1 MAMSSQPRARLS
13 RRKFSVVCRHSWMYS
28 SSRRP
33 CALQP
38 LVAISRATCSG
49 SALARLSPMY
59 IWINLKISQ
68 ASFFTC
74 RSLVTI
80 MGFLMDSLLQA
91 NMLAMDTFRRKR
103 PWVCLL
109 KCLEAQF
116 SMSVSEEGLR
126 SVKVGKTQLELGTA
140 LRFCRLLSNCA
151 QAPRSSDWEGQM
163 GLGHQRVG

>member
-1 MAMSSQPRARLS
+1 
-13 RRKFSVVCRHSWMYS
+13 
-28 SSRRP
+28 
-33 CALQP
+33 
-38 LVAISRATCSG
+38 
-49 SALARLSPMY
+49 
-59 IWINLKISQ
+59 
-68 ASFFTC
+68 
-74 RSLVTI
+74 
-80 MGFLMDSLLQA
+80 
-91 NMLAMDTFRRKR
+91 MLAMDTFRRKR